1 MKKIHIVH
9 TNDFHSRFDQMAR
22 FYTFLEEKKRE
33 WRAKNEAFLLL
44 DVGDHMDRFHLATE
58 GTDGFANRQVLEQTG
73 YDAITLGNNE
83 LLTFSQTELYRNY
96 QKASFDVISCNVRET
111 KSGQLP
117 SWLCSSRVYSVGP
130 YRVGVTAATIP
141 FPIVYEKMGWDVS
154 EFIPQIQ
161 KQVNL
166 LQSESDLIVLL
177 SHLGLPHD
185 KQIAQEVN
193 GLDFILGG
201 HTHHLLEEPLEVK
214 GTIIGA
220 AGKHGQ
226 SAGVMT
232 VEWCDGQIERKYG
245 AATPLIRYKT
255 SEMIQAIKQQNIETA
270 ERNMQEP
277 IAFLPKPLPILWDQE
292 SPFGNFLADS
302 LREYVGVEIALV
314 NSGQILQSCAVGTI
328 TTKELHQ
335 ICPHPIN
342 AVHYQMLGKDIRL
355 TLEESLL
362 PEFQQKE
369 IKGFG
374 FRGVYLGNMAVSGL
388 QIEWDPLAKPYKK
401 IASVHLKGE
410 AIQDEKWYDVAT
422 IDMFTFGLGYSR
434 FQNGKIKEYFLP
446 KFLRHLLVAHFGR
459 PSSIENAYVT
469 RWLSTSSLQ

>member
-22 FYTFLEEKKRE
+22 FHTFLEEKKRE

-58 GTDGFANRQVLEQTG
+58 GTDGLANRQVLEQTG

-83 LLTFSQTELYRNY
+83 LLTFSQAELTQNY
-96 QKASFDVISCNVRET
+96 QGANFEVISCNVREEN
-111 KSGQLP
+111 SRELP
-117 SWLCSSRVYSVGP
+117 SWLHSSRVYEVGP
-130 YRVGVTAATIP
+130 FRIGVTAATIP
-141 FPIVYEKMGWDVS
+141 FPIVYEKMGWDVR
-154 EFIPQIQ
+154 EFIPQVQ
-161 KQVNL
+161 KQVDL

-185 KQIAQEVN
+185 QQIAQEIE

-201 HTHHLLEEPLEVK
+201 HTHHLLETPLEVE
-214 GTIIGA
+214 GTLIGA

-226 SAGVMT
+226 SAGIMT
-232 VEWCDGQIERKYG
+232 IEWCDGQIGRKYG
-245 AATPLIRYKT
+245 AALPLTKYKPSETIRD
-255 SEMIQAIKQQNIETA
+255 IKLQNIELA

-277 IAFLPKPLPILWDQE
+277 IAFLPKPLPISWDQE

-302 LREYVGVEIALV
+302 LREYVGAEIAMV

-328 TTKELHQ
+328 NTKELHQ

-342 AVHYQMLGKDIRL
+342 AVNYQMLGKDIRL

-374 FRGVYLGNMAVSGL
+374 FRGIYLGNMAVSGL
-388 QIEWDPLAKPYKK
+388 KIEYDPHEKPYKK
-401 IASVHLKGE
+401 IASILLKGE

-434 FQNGKIKEYFLP
+434 IRNGKIKEYFLP
-446 KFLRHLLVAHFGR
+446 DFLRHLLAIHFAK
-459 PSSIENAYVT
+459 SSNIENAFMS
-469 RWLSTSSLQ
+469 RWFPITS